1 MALFLCLHSCCTL
14 WIHLTRVCNDRQ
26 SSGAG
31 AYLSWFKNT
40 RQGRQTWIALVAKR
54 PVRDRSSWAGKM
66 AQQLAH
72 DGLVKD
78 QGSVLSI
85 HTCSQQPSISV
96 PEDPM
101 LPSCPLRLLYVYMH
115 MYLCRFIYIHI
126 DLKQNKKKPISL
138 FFFFFK
144 EDSAWFLR
152 LTTRGNLKYVY
163 GPTCTLA
170 QPHSRVTEESSKLSL
185 HKASEVSLWLK
196 AYTAFAED
204 PSVAPSTYIR
214 HRKLPV
220 ASAPGG

>member
-138 FFFFFK
+138 FFFFLK
-144 EDSAWFLR
+144 KTVLDSWDWQLEVT
-152 LTTRGNLKYVY
+152 LNMSMVPLVPWPSHTVELLKS
-163 GPTCTLA
+163 P
-170 QPHSRVTEESSKLSL
+170 QN
-185 HKASEVSLWLK
+185 
-196 AYTAFAED
+196 
-204 PSVAPSTYIR
+204 SVYIR
-214 HRKLPV
+214 PARYLCD
-220 ASAPGG
+220 